1 MPNILMGY
9 AGKIGV
15 SREGKLGFLQRKSAE
30 SLPWKLEMIS
40 WGESKGTVGRSTVFF
55 KFKSFKAVY
64 ITA

>member
-30 SLPWKLEMIS
+30 SLPWKLEMDFL
-40 WGESKGTVGRSTVFF
+40 GRE
-55 KFKSFKAVY
+55 
-64 ITA
+64 